1 MELLQRDA
9 EPNPGQSG
17 REDIPAR
24 HADERKKEEFVNHC
38 GSSNEKYIRYYSYIH
53 ENQYEKQDDPK
64 TSIRNPVV

>member
-38 GSSNEKYIRYYSYIH
+38 GSNNEKYVRWFK
-53 ENQYEKQDDPK
+53 NQDVEGRAEK
-64 TSIRNPVV
+64 TL